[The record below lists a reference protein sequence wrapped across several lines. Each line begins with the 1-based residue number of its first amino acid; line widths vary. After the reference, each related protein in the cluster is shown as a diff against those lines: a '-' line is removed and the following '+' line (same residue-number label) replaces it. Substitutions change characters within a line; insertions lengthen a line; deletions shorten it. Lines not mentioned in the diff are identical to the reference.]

1 MEESVWIRIRMSA
14 SSYLE
19 ELLYMFLKATLTNA
33 EKKAL
38 TNGWDVEEHI
48 DEETEY
54 ELKEQIYASVKSYVR
69 WSSIIRRLQ
78 DELDEEDEEEEEED
92 EQEDSEDED

>member
-1 MEESVWIRIRMSA
+1 MSA

-19 ELLYMFLKATLTNA
+19 ELLYKFLTRRLTNA

-38 TNGWDVEEHI
+38 TSGWDVEEHI
-48 DEETEY
+48 DEETEH

-78 DELDEEDEEEEEED
+78 DEVEDEDEEEED